1 MKKYLAI
8 ISVLLYSF
16 VACSDEE
23 QPAPNPDPI
32 PDPPKTYEN
41 FTLEDGDV
49 KAVFQYV
56 EGVGYAVSMVAA
68 GEAYISKPPVCLEVY
83 ARGMQMSEWYKLNY
97 ADAVLEGK
105 SAICRASVITK
116 AGSCFN
122 VTDRYIAD
130 GSKSSVRLSRSV
142 VVSKVKDEDRAFNSY
157 VLLGSSVAARSDNYD
172 YFIPSILY
180 KDASNLP
187 PGAIGSN
194 LSHEWIL
201 AREERAALPLAM
213 IHHKGKGT
221 SVSLTDINLNP
232 ATFKGDQGMSHVVNE
247 DMEFGSL
254 GFHLA
259 NTETSLAYCYPGT
272 EGEYSYADGGRV
284 DKKRWARRSHPVRS
298 DIVHEY
304 TLEFRFE
311 PKADFPTAMAAHWQ
325 AAFNLYDPQLLDV
338 DSEDVI
344 KYCIE
349 VLDHYYMEDN
359 GVPGFPFSVYLPGG
373 AVCERSYA
381 MGFVG
386 MQPACAFYLYRI
398 GVETNNE
405 TYCMKGEKILDFW
418 ANNCLNDAGMPRVWW
433 DISPWNFFR
442 NENDIRNMQGGME
455 AIIGAWMLAEA
466 HAPGSKQNWLNCCK
480 RAADWM
486 LAQQQVDGTWCK
498 TFNSAGVIM
507 DRGKFL
513 TSNLIRFLTYMY
525 AATGESKYKDAA
537 LKAGDFCYEE
547 MHVPYKY
554 IGSVIDNPYVKDRE
568 SGQKAI
574 EAFLALYDLSG
585 DEKWLDAASQAAY
598 YTATYMYAWN
608 IPVET
613 GDTPLEWPRDK
624 TSVGLTIIATGHSGA
639 DCGFSYNSFEY
650 LRLYILTG
658 NRDFLRIAELL
669 EKNTKQT
676 MDYDGTL
683 GYAYRGLQTEAI
695 RVVTPRGYGVK
706 LWLPWVTASAL
717 DPLFKMKDAYG
728 QVGVSK
734 IALRPLSE
742 LKLLD
747 KMYQKKQGM
756 NNE

>member
-8 ISVLLYSF
+8 ICALLYSF
-16 VACSDEE
+16 VACSDDGQSTPEPE
-23 QPAPNPDPI
+23 PTPV
-32 PDPPKTYEN
+32 PPETYEN

-49 KAVFQYV
+49 KASFQYV
-56 EGVGYAVSMVAA
+56 ERKGYTVSMTAS
-68 GEAYISKPPVCLEVY
+68 GEEYTSKSPACIEVY
-83 ARGMQMSEWYKLNY
+83 ARGMQTSKWYELNY
-97 ADAVLEGK
+97 ENVVSEGK
-105 SAICRASVITK
+105 SAVCRASVVTE

-122 VTDRYIAD
+122 ITDRYTID

-142 VVSKVKDEDRAFNSY
+142 AVSEAKGEDRAFNSY
-157 VLLGSSVAARSDNYD
+157 VLLGSSTAVRSDRYN

-194 LSHEWIL
+194 FSHEWIL

-213 IHHKGKGT
+213 MHHKATGA
-221 SVSLTDINLNP
+221 SVSLIDINLNP

-247 DMEFGSL
+247 EMKFGSL
-254 GFHLA
+254 GFHLLDM
-259 NTETSLAYCYPGT
+259 ETALAYCYPGS
-272 EGEYSYADGGRV
+272 EGEYSYADGGRI
-284 DKKRWARRSHPVRS
+284 DKVRWAKRSHPVHS

-311 PKADFPTAMAAHWQ
+311 PKLDFPAAMAAHWQ

-338 DSEDVI
+338 DSEEVI
-344 KYCIE
+344 KYCLE

-386 MQPACAFYLYRI
+386 MQPACAYYLYRT
-398 GVETNNE
+398 GVETHNE
-405 TYCMKGEKILDFW
+405 TYRLKGEKILDFW
-418 ANNCLNDAGMPRVWW
+418 ANNCLNDIGMPRVWW
-433 DISPWNFFR
+433 DITPWNFFR
-442 NENDIRNMQGGME
+442 NENDVRNMQGGME
-455 AIIGAWMLAEA
+455 AIIGAWTVAEA
-466 HAPGSKQNWLNCCK
+466 YESGSKQNWLNCCK

-486 LAQQQVDGTWCK
+486 LAQQQADGTWCK
-498 TFNSAGVIM
+498 TFNSAGGVL
-507 DRGKFL
+507 DNGKFL

-525 AATGESKYKDAA
+525 AATGDGRYKNAA
-537 LKAGDFCYEE
+537 FAAGDFCYEE

-585 DEKWLDAASQAAY
+585 DDKWLDAACQAAH
-598 YTATYMYAWN
+598 YTVTYMYAWN

-613 GDTPLEWPRDK
+613 GDTPPEWPRDK
-624 TSVGLTIIATGHSGA
+624 SSVGLTIIATGHSGA

-650 LRLYILTG
+650 LRLYVLTG

-676 MDYDGTL
+676 MDYDGAL
-683 GYAYRGLQTEAI
+683 GYAFPGLQTEAI

-717 DPLFKMKDAYG
+717 DPLYKMKDAYG
-728 QVGVSK
+728 QVGVSR
-734 IALRPLSE
+734 IASRPLSE
-742 LKLLD
+742 LKQLD
-747 KMYQKKQGM
+747 KIYQNKQGM
-756 NNE
+756 KNE